1 MRPLTQDE
9 LNQVR
14 QRYPLTPQARAQ
26 MIGFEK
32 EDAPIEPQILP
43 LSLNPMKAAATI
55 AADTVGRGVGPRD
68 DYKND
73 LAQAQGADD
82 VRSVVNNS
90 VSKLENSHLIFGD
103 RDKILAQKNEL
114 FRNINAQLAQNNQ
127 GELVTHKKSGQV
139 FLRRGEDL
147 TPLDD
152 GMIKQI
158 GRGIR
163 DNVWSLVGAAASVKS
178 GAGFKNNL
186 VRGMIGTSV
195 GGYADY
201 VANSDYVG
209 RELDAKEA
217 LAKMGE
223 DALLSAAGDT
233 IIGGAIRGYQGTKGL
248 INEAKDK
255 AAQATQKL
263 KMSGENVKEKV
274 ADMTHPLKDV
284 TAKTDIPIYDH
295 VRTGNIRGAEANV
308 ADFGADLSIDE
319 QRALRELMEIYTP
332 QSTNAN
338 VKLSE
343 LAQGAKH
350 IKENSATPEIL
361 RGVASKAEDA
371 AQNLASKFADEDTAA
386 RQRLVFAKARADE
399 KHINEFNGLIKESP
413 EFAKKYADILE
424 DDTRRFIDEIGAS
437 GERTGDEVGDI
448 LGEYVKRV
456 QDDYAKT
463 TSEIKNAIN
472 ANGVKLDERLIRSA
486 AEDVKTYIKS
496 QTDLSPV
503 TNRILKVLDDG
514 ADAEALFE
522 ARHAVNSLIRQADYK
537 PTKDKLIRL
546 KQSLDDGIFASTG
559 KSGMELERLKNSLYD
574 ADVKYSQMKRIEDDS
589 LYEGI
594 QKGTTKELTQAKLDK
609 KFRNTNDKLN
619 EYLSGL
625 DTPSRERLEIEAIKN
640 TLERNIKETMGSKRV
655 VDYSGMLKTLKDNP
669 NYKSEAAKK
678 AIEIAEKMNKI
689 HGLDHTLADAFKA
702 PKDPKLQQGFS
713 HNIAVRY
720 LTMAANRAV
729 QNTVKFLPFLQMG
742 KTAASR
748 HAIYNAVMSSS
759 SARELGEKLSKAAM
773 NKDIPVS
780 EKIDIIEMAKAQ
792 FKFSNELDK
801 AKADGIVKE
810 ATTKQEN
817 NVIKKGEAPGQHPG
831 ANFANESAPMAKDSQ
846 GLAFSPYKDDA
857 QRVAQTNND
866 IILQNSA
873 KGGATE
879 QGSKLEQAEAKQEVV
894 KGEGWTMRDGKLT
907 YLDQV
912 KFELNDWLKAQT
924 GIDDVITAS
933 LAWLKSE
940 HPEMHNSK
948 RAVKELIEYVL
959 DRPSVVKSG
968 KSENSVY
975 LGKADDSKMKDI
987 VIDKG
992 DKKIIHANRRK
1003 MTSEEKEA
1011 KRASEDALHSHTD
1024 TKPAGAL
1031 TLGQDARLARFN
1043 DSIISQNSAKDETAI
1058 KTHANPHV
1066 GTGLAGGTLN
1076 AKDENG
1082 NFDAEKFAK
1091 GFIYGL
1097 FGSKITAAT
1106 LKKTNPKLYD
1116 QIVKIAEGNANKE
1129 KISSFVNKLK
1139 QDELGKLLQK
1149 TITNKDL
1156 STKTKIEIIEAAKKR
1171 FAKETPKSLN
1181 GQSEAQMIVKDK
1193 DQKEKRG
1200 IYNVVYNDKKST
1212 IIYKDLEAIENAIKF
1227 EKGFENKV
1235 TKKGFGALHI
1245 EKHLNEKNAGWV
1257 TQQEY
1262 LNMGEV
1268 VRKGKLNTD
1277 KYGRRSY
1284 EYYKNGIRFR
1294 VAIGYMGKGKDR
1306 VISFFS
1312 DRKPKK

>member
-9 LNQVR
+9 LNQVG

-82 VRSVVNNS
+82 VRSVINNS

-448 LGEYVKRV
+448 LGEYVKKIK
-456 QDDYAKT
+456 DDYAKT
-463 TSEIKNAIN
+463 TSEVKNAIN

-589 LYEGI
+589 LYDGI

-625 DTPSRERLEIEAIKN
+625 DAPSRERLEIEAIKN
-640 TLERNIKETMGSKRV
+640 TLERNIKETMGGKRV

-810 ATTKQEN
+810 TA
-817 NVIKKGEAPGQHPG
+817 
-831 ANFANESAPMAKDSQ
+831 
-846 GLAFSPYKDDA
+846 
-857 QRVAQTNND
+857 
-866 IILQNSA
+866 
-873 KGGATE
+873 E

-894 KGEGWTMRDGKLT
+894 KGEGWTMRDGGEAKTDYVIKTDLAPNVRDISKIT
-907 YLDQV
+907 TD
-912 KFELNDWLKAQT
+912 E
-924 GIDDVITAS
+924 ITADLEY
-933 LAWLKSE
+933 LAGK
-940 HPEMHNSK
+940 HPEIFDKPSDVFKLIKEIKENPTHFFTNYRLDYALIVK
-948 RAVKELIEYVL
+948 RLEDNKIGKLAVDKQSGEVTHATKVRQRDLARM
-959 DRPSVVKSG
+959 DRVSRQTVGTSTLPTPLSA
-968 KSENSVY
+968 
-975 LGKADDSKMKDI
+975 ADK
-987 VIDKG
+987 
-992 DKKIIHANRRK
+992 
-1003 MTSEEKEA
+1003 T
-1011 KRASEDALHSHTD
+1011 AL
-1024 TKPAGAL
+1024 K
-1031 TLGQDARLARFN
+1031 QDANSAGEAYSSATER
-1043 DSIISQNSAKDETAI
+1043 IIPQNSADRL
-1058 KTHANPHV
+1058 V
-1066 GTGLAGGTLN
+1066 
-1076 AKDENG
+1076 
-1082 NFDAEKFAK
+1082 
-1091 GFIYGL
+1091 
-1097 FGSKITAAT
+1097 
-1106 LKKTNPKLYD
+1106 
-1116 QIVKIAEGNANKE
+1116 E
-1129 KISSFVNKLK
+1129 KII
-1139 QDELGKLLQK
+1139 ELDDAGKIGDILRK
-1149 TITNKDL
+1149 TIISKDI
-1156 STKTKIEIIEAAKKR
+1156 STKTKLAAINAAKR
-1171 FAKETPKSLN
+1171 RLVAITAKNT
-1181 GQSEAQMIVKDK
+1181 QKD
-1193 DQKEKRG
+1193 
-1200 IYNVVYNDKKST
+1200 DKKQ
-1212 IIYKDLEAIENAIKF
+1212 K
-1227 EKGFENKV
+1227 
-1235 TKKGFGALHI
+1235 
-1245 EKHLNEKNAGWV
+1245 
-1257 TQQEY
+1257 
-1262 LNMGEV
+1262 
-1268 VRKGKLNTD
+1268 
-1277 KYGRRSY
+1277 
-1284 EYYKNGIRFR
+1284 
-1294 VAIGYMGKGKDR
+1294 
-1306 VISFFS
+1306 
-1312 DRKPKK
+1312 

>member
-73 LAQAQGADD
+73 LAQAQGTDD

-139 FLRRGEDL
+139 FLRQGEDL

-274 ADMTHPLKDV
+274 ADMAHPLKDV

-295 VRTGNIRGAEANV
+295 IRTGNIRGAEANV

-361 RGVASKAEDA
+361 RGVASKAEEA

-399 KHINEFNGLIKESP
+399 KHINEFNGLIKENP
-413 EFAKKYADILE
+413 EFAKKYADTLE

-448 LGEYVKRV
+448 LGEYVKRIK
-456 QDDYAKT
+456 DDYAKT

-472 ANGVKLDERLIRSA
+472 TNGVKLDERLIRSA

-589 LYEGI
+589 LYDGI

-609 KFRNTNDKLN
+609 KFRNTNGKLN

-625 DTPSRERLEIEAIKN
+625 DAPSRERLEIEAIKN
-640 TLERNIKETMGSKRV
+640 TLERNIKETMGGKRV

-678 AIEIAEKMNKI
+678 AIEITEKMNKI
-689 HGLDHTLADAFKA
+689 HGLDHALADAFKA
-702 PKDPKLQQGFS
+702 PKDPKLQQGLS
-713 HNIAVRY
+713 HNVAVRY

-759 SARELGEKLSKAAM
+759 SARELGEKLSKAVM

-810 ATTKQEN
+810 A
-817 NVIKKGEAPGQHPG
+817 A
-831 ANFANESAPMAKDSQ
+831 
-846 GLAFSPYKDDA
+846 
-857 QRVAQTNND
+857 
-866 IILQNSA
+866 
-873 KGGATE
+873 E
-879 QGSKLEQAEAKQEVV
+879 QGSKFEQTGTKQEI
-894 KGEGWTMRDGKLT
+894 KGEGWTMRDGETRPQNTEFNFSKDVRKKAKINDSPVVT
-907 YLDQV
+907 NLDMLQKKHPNIFKTRGDVARLILAIKDDPTHFLDGSNPQNALLLKKIKDGKTGMIGVRKNEFPENLIVHALESSNKKEIERLV
-912 KFELNDWLKAQT
+912 KRQMDR
-924 GIDDVITAS
+924 AS
-933 LAWLKSE
+933 LPITLKNETGTGAKAHS
-940 HPEMHNSK
+940 SATK
-948 RAVKELIEYVL
+948 R
-959 DRPSVVKSG
+959 
-968 KSENSVY
+968 
-975 LGKADDSKMKDI
+975 
-987 VIDKG
+987 
-992 DKKIIHANRRK
+992 II
-1003 MTSEEKEA
+1003 
-1011 KRASEDALHSHTD
+1011 
-1024 TKPAGAL
+1024 P
-1031 TLGQDARLARFN
+1031 
-1043 DSIISQNSAKDETAI
+1043 QNSADRL
-1058 KTHANPHV
+1058 V
-1066 GTGLAGGTLN
+1066 
-1076 AKDENG
+1076 
-1082 NFDAEKFAK
+1082 
-1091 GFIYGL
+1091 
-1097 FGSKITAAT
+1097 
-1106 LKKTNPKLYD
+1106 
-1116 QIVKIAEGNANKE
+1116 E
-1129 KISSFVNKLK
+1129 KII
-1139 QDELGKLLQK
+1139 ELDDAGEIGNMLRK
-1149 TITNKDL
+1149 TIISKDV
-1156 STKTKIEIIEAAKKR
+1156 STKTKLAVINAAK
-1171 FAKETPKSLN
+1171 
-1181 GQSEAQMIVKDK
+1181 
-1193 DQKEKRG
+1193 
-1200 IYNVVYNDKKST
+1200 
-1212 IIYKDLEAIENAIKF
+1212 
-1227 EKGFENKV
+1227 
-1235 TKKGFGALHI
+1235 
-1245 EKHLNEKNAGWV
+1245 
-1257 TQQEY
+1257 
-1262 LNMGEV
+1262 
-1268 VRKGKLNTD
+1268 
-1277 KYGRRSY
+1277 RRL
-1284 EYYKNGIRFR
+1284 
-1294 VAIGYMGKGKDR
+1294 VAIAASPTSTPDK
-1306 VISFFS
+1306 
-1312 DRKPKK
+1312 

>member
-1 MRPLTQDE
+1 
-9 LNQVR
+9 
-14 QRYPLTPQARAQ
+14 

-73 LAQAQGADD
+73 LAQAQSADD
-82 VRSVVNNS
+82 VKSVVNNS

-127 GELVTHKKSGQV
+127 GELITHKKSGQV

-413 EFAKKYADILE
+413 EFAKKYADILD

-472 ANGVKLDERLIRSA
+472 TNGVKLDEGLIRSA

-609 KFRNTNDKLN
+609 KFRNTNGKLN

-625 DTPSRERLEIEAIKN
+625 DAPSRERLEIEAIKN
-640 TLERNIKETMGSKRV
+640 TLERNIKETMGGKRV

-678 AIEIAEKMNKI
+678 AIEITEKMNKI
-689 HGLDHTLADAFKA
+689 HGLDYTLADAFKA

-713 HNIAVRY
+713 HNVAVRY

-873 KGGATE
+873 KGEAAE

-894 KGEGWTMRDGKLT
+894 KGEGWTMRDGTAAKTDYVIKTDLAPNVRDLSKIT
-907 YLDQV
+907 TD
-912 KFELNDWLKAQT
+912 E
-924 GIDDVITAS
+924 ITADLEY
-933 LAWLKSE
+933 LAAK
-940 HPEMHNSK
+940 HPEIFDKPSDVFKLIKEIKENPTHFFTNNRLDYALIVKRLEDNKIGKLAVDKQSGEVKHATKVNSK
-948 RAVKELIEYVL
+948 DLKRLAKVSKE
-959 DRPSVVKSG
+959 
-968 KSENSVY
+968 KSENAGIIQTFIQPGSKSQGE
-975 LGKADDSKMKDI
+975 LGLP
-987 VIDKG
+987 
-992 DKKIIHANRRK
+992 
-1003 MTSEEKEA
+1003 T
-1011 KRASEDALHSHTD
+1011 KR
-1024 TKPAGAL
+1024 
-1031 TLGQDARLARFN
+1031 
-1043 DSIISQNSAKDETAI
+1043 IISQNSAKDETAI
-1058 KTHANPHV
+1058 KTHVNPHV

-1097 FGSKITAAT
+1097 FGSKVTAAT

-1116 QIVKIAEGNANKE
+1116 QIVNIGKDKAGKE

-1171 FAKETPKSLN
+1171 FTKETPKSLS
-1181 GQSEAQMIVKDK
+1181 GHSEAQMIVKDK

>member
-73 LAQAQGADD
+73 LAQAQSADD

-139 FLRRGEDL
+139 FLRQGEDL

-186 VRGMIGTSV
+186 VRGMIGASV

-233 IIGGAIRGYQGTKGL
+233 IIGGVIRGYQGTKGL

-274 ADMTHPLKDV
+274 ADMAHPLKDV

-361 RGVASKAEDA
+361 RGVASKAEEA

-448 LGEYVKRV
+448 LGEYVKRIK
-456 QDDYAKT
+456 DDYAKT
-463 TSEIKNAIN
+463 TSEVKNAIN

-514 ADAEALFE
+514 ADAESLFE

-625 DTPSRERLEIEAIKN
+625 DAPSRERLEIEAIKN
-640 TLERNIKETMGSKRV
+640 TLERNIKETMGGKRV

-678 AIEIAEKMNKI
+678 AIEITEKMNKI

-702 PKDPKLQQGFS
+702 PKDPKLQQGLS
-713 HNIAVRY
+713 HNVAVRY

-810 ATTKQEN
+810 A
-817 NVIKKGEAPGQHPG
+817 A
-831 ANFANESAPMAKDSQ
+831 
-846 GLAFSPYKDDA
+846 
-857 QRVAQTNND
+857 
-866 IILQNSA
+866 
-873 KGGATE
+873 E

-894 KGEGWTMRDGKLT
+894 KGEAKNQQFNNTNVDYTSAVKNIVERKELALRLDPKADILSVVKDFSKPIKTPIFTSKISVDKMLNHLADKIDGDRRLEYINLVKPTLEKPLFIT
-907 YLDQV
+907 QESINGAQRFRFFKTFIDEKDKVV
-912 KFELNDWLKAQT
+912 KFLNVVEDKN
-924 GIDDVITAS
+924 G
-933 LAWLKSE
+933 
-940 HPEMHNSK
+940 
-948 RAVKELIEYVL
+948 ELIEITATPIKNTDL
-959 DRPSVVKSG
+959 KNLLKG
-968 KSENSVY
+968 KVIWGGDTLSDLSTPQTAKQGSEAD
-975 LGKADDSKMKDI
+975 KA
-987 VIDKG
+987 
-992 DKKIIHANRRK
+992 
-1003 MTSEEKEA
+1003 
-1011 KRASEDALHSHTD
+1011 
-1024 TKPAGAL
+1024 
-1031 TLGQDARLARFN
+1031 
-1043 DSIISQNSAKDETAI
+1043 IISQNSADRLVEKIIELD
-1058 KTHANPHV
+1058 
-1066 GTGLAGGTLN
+1066 
-1076 AKDENG
+1076 
-1082 NFDAEKFAK
+1082 DAEK
-1091 GFIYGL
+1091 I
-1097 FGSKITAAT
+1097 
-1106 LKKTNPKLYD
+1106 
-1116 QIVKIAEGNANKE
+1116 GNM
-1129 KISSFVNKLK
+1129 LR
-1139 QDELGKLLQK
+1139 K
-1149 TITNKDL
+1149 TIINKDI
-1156 STKTKIEIIEAAKKR
+1156 STKTKLAAINAAKR
-1171 FAKETPKSLN
+1171 RLVAITAKNT
-1181 GQSEAQMIVKDK
+1181 QKD
-1193 DQKEKRG
+1193 
-1200 IYNVVYNDKKST
+1200 DKKQ
-1212 IIYKDLEAIENAIKF
+1212 K
-1227 EKGFENKV
+1227 
-1235 TKKGFGALHI
+1235 
-1245 EKHLNEKNAGWV
+1245 
-1257 TQQEY
+1257 
-1262 LNMGEV
+1262 
-1268 VRKGKLNTD
+1268 
-1277 KYGRRSY
+1277 
-1284 EYYKNGIRFR
+1284 
-1294 VAIGYMGKGKDR
+1294 
-1306 VISFFS
+1306 
-1312 DRKPKK
+1312 